1 MCPMK
6 PRLPKHVTIVYN
18 SPTSGS
24 AHPLAPTTDGDTEST
39 PKEIRNLLLKH
50 GVNARLFPLRSV
62 RDLKKLR
69 RIRTSLVFNC
79 VEDDIGS
86 SAFNQHL
93 VAKTLEDAGIPFTGG
108 TAGNILLTTN
118 KAATKQY
125 LLTNGIP
132 TPQFAVVEK
141 PDYLDMAYHL
151 RSMFP
156 LIVKPVAMDGSEG
169 ITQKSVV
176 TNEETLQKQVSS
188 VVKTFNQPAIVER
201 YINTRELNV
210 AVIEKNGRPYLFP
223 PSEIV
228 FTRGY
233 GQKYKIVDFSSKW
246 RPKTAQYKHTKGV
259 CPANLKPALLKKLNE
274 ITLSIWKLMSLQSYV
289 RVDFRIDKE
298 GAPYVLEI
306 NVNPDISN
314 DPQTGFPRA
323 ARVAGLPWD
332 KMILTIISSA
342 MYRHQR

>member
-1 MCPMK
+1 MPMK
-6 PRLPKHVTIVYN
+6 HRLPKHVTIVYN
-18 SPTSGS
+18 SPSGGS
-24 AHPLAPTTDGDTEST
+24 AHPLAPTTDGDTEAT
-39 PKEIRNLLLKH
+39 PKEIKKLLTKH
-50 GVNARLFPLRSV
+50 SISSHLFPLHSK
-62 RDLKKLR
+62 RDLKRLR

-86 SAFNQHL
+86 SAFSQHL

-118 KAATKQY
+118 KAAAKQY

-169 ITQKSVV
+169 ISQKSIV
-176 TNEETLQKQVSS
+176 TNDEGLQKQVSS

-201 YINTRELNV
+201 YINTREINV
-210 AVIEKNGRPYLFP
+210 AVIEKSGKPYLLP

-233 GQKYKIVDFSSKW
+233 GQKYKIVDFSAKW
-246 RPKTAQYKHTKGV
+246 RPKTPQYQHTKGI
-259 CPANLKPALLKKLNE
+259 CPADLRPALSRKLNE
-274 ITLSIWKLMSLQSYV
+274 ITLAIWKLMSLQSYV
-289 RVDFRIDKE
+289 RVDFRVDEKDS
-298 GAPYVLEI
+298 PFVLEI
-306 NVNPDISN
+306 NVNPDITN
-314 DPQTGFPRA
+314 DGQTGFPRA
-323 ARVAGLPWD
+323 AHVAGLPWD
-332 KMILTIISSA
+332 KMIMTIISSA